1 VHLTSFLK
9 EKRRSKLSLH
19 INRFIDAIKAAESRG
34 QKDFIMSMRDAKDLH
49 ADITKVL
56 LAIQMMREK
65 PVAQEDVIQVEI
77 GGGSFKN

>member
-1 VHLTSFLK
+1 M
-9 EKRRSKLSLH
+9 SLH

-49 ADITKVL
+49 ADITKVM

>member
-1 VHLTSFLK
+1 
-9 EKRRSKLSLH
+9 LSLH